1 VRILPTKGVSA
12 NYVVRIYRFE
22 RKNPRHLI
30 GFVEE
35 VGEKG
40 KKAFANYDELWEIL
54 SSSKS
59 INRRGKKNRIK

>member
-1 VRILPTKGVSA
+1 LLSKVVLA
-12 NYVVRIYRFE
+12 NYVVRIYRFD
-22 RKNPRHLI
+22 RKNPHHLI

-59 INRRGKKNRIK
+59 INQQGKKE